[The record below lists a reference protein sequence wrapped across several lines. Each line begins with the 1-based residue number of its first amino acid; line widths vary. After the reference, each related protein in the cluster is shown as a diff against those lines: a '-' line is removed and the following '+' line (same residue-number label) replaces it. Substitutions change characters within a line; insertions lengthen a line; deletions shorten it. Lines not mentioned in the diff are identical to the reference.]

1 LNWKR
6 RKKQHAKKNT
16 TPLKKREK
24 ALATIHAHRAA
35 SAWPEGV
42 QPMAADGSGAT
53 GFWPK
58 GFMTSVTAAGI
69 KYSGRTDMF
78 LLFSEQPA
86 VTAGVFTT
94 NLCCAAP
101 VVLSRRSIAA
111 AGSAMR
117 AVICNSGNANAA
129 TGIQGMQDAE
139 DTAAKTAEVLG
150 INPEEVIVSSTGVIG
165 QLLPMEKI
173 LRGVEALP
181 ATLGESSG
189 VEAAEAIMT
198 TDTFPKFFSVD
209 IALSGGTARISGV
222 AKGSGMI
229 APNMATM
236 LAFLA
241 TDADI
246 EQGLLQE
253 ALRIANLGSF
263 NAITVDGDTS
273 TNDMAVIMAGGTG
286 PSVESGSE
294 DLRLFT
300 AGLESLMGF
309 LARLIVIDGEG
320 ATKLVEIN
328 VQEARSA
335 EEAVMAAR
343 TIAQSSLVKTALH
356 GEDANWG
363 RIIAAAGR
371 SGAMFREEDLELYF
385 EELPILRRGLQADFS
400 EEDAAAI
407 LARPSYAITLRLGA
421 GTASARVWTCDLS
434 KEYVDINGSYR
445 S

>member
-1 LNWKR
+1 
-6 RKKQHAKKNT
+6 
-16 TPLKKREK
+16 
-24 ALATIHAHRAA
+24 
-35 SAWPEGV
+35 
-42 QPMAADGSGAT
+42 
-53 GFWPK
+53 
-58 GFMTSVTAAGI
+58 
-69 KYSGRTDMF
+69 MF

-101 VVLSRRSIAA
+101 VVLSRRNIAA
-111 AGSAMR
+111 AGSAIR

-129 TGIQGMQDAE
+129 TGMQGLRDAE
-139 DTAAKTAEVLG
+139 DTAAKAAEVLG
-150 INPEEVIVSSTGVIG
+150 IKAEEVIVSSTGVIG
-165 QLLPMEKI
+165 QLLPMENI

-198 TDTFPKFFSVD
+198 TDTFPKFFYVD
-209 IALSGGTARISGV
+209 IALSGGTVRISGV

-328 VQEARSA
+328 VQEARSTG
-335 EEAVMAAR
+335 EAVMAAR

-400 EEDAAAI
+400 EEEAAAI